1 MKSIFVLHS
10 NNFSR
15 IFYAFCMATSAA
27 ALGKKVIIFFAS
39 DSLLFLMDE
48 KQRNWKCLKNS
59 QLSPVDQNILNI
71 EAGLVSFDELI
82 ESSIEL
88 EINFFYCAMLE
99 KTLKPRI
106 FVNNIKIRKSS
117 LSLIFSNE
125 DNKDQILFI

>member
-15 IFYAFCMATSAA
+15 IIYAFCMATSAA

-106 FVNNIKIRKSS
+106 FVNNIKIRKRS
-117 LSLIFSNE
+117 LSLIYSNE
-125 DNKDQILFI
+125 DNKDQI

>member
-1 MKSIFVLHS
+1 MKY
-10 NNFSR
+10 N
-15 IFYAFCMATSAA
+15 
-27 ALGKKVIIFFAS
+27 
-39 DSLLFLMDE
+39 
-48 KQRNWKCLKNS
+48 

>member
-1 MKSIFVLHS
+1 
-10 NNFSR
+10 
-15 IFYAFCMATSAA
+15 
-27 ALGKKVIIFFAS
+27 
-39 DSLLFLMDE
+39 MDE
-48 KQRNWKCLKNS
+48 KQRNWKCLKNN

>member
-27 ALGKKVIIFFAS
+27 ALGKKVVIFFAS
-39 DSLLFLMDE
+39 DSLFFLMNE
-48 KQRNWKCLKNS
+48 KQKNWKYLKNN
-59 QLSPVDQNILNI
+59 QLSPEEQNIQNI

-82 ESSIEL
+82 ESSVEL
-88 EINFFYCAMLE
+88 EVNFFYCAMLE

-106 FVNNIKIRKSS
+106 FINKIKIQKGS
-117 LSLIFSNE
+117 LNLLFSNE
-125 DNKDQILFI
+125 NNKDQILFV